1 MRQPPTSIRARLVL
15 PLLGALC
22 VLALLFPTGAAAS
35 RNLQIGIMDDAQVR
49 DHRDPAFA
57 ELGSLRPEVL
67 RVTLWWKELAPTMP
81 ANPRDP
87 ASYNWAL
94 YDDVVIR
101 AREKNISVMFTIL
114 GTPSWANGGRARNVA
129 PTRPGIS
136 LRDFSYAAA
145 KHFSGLYV
153 RGDGKL
159 IPKVTRWTAW
169 NEPNL
174 PFWLKPRSFRRGQH
188 LRALAL
194 AYARICNGVMVGV
207 HQAGRERGI
216 AERVACGVTAPQKK
230 GRLSYAPITFLRAI
244 KAARAKFDVYAHHP
258 HPRSRT
264 QSPTT
269 RPRGSGTIV
278 LGNISVLVK
287 ELTRLYG
294 RKKLWLTEF
303 GYQTNPPDRQMGV
316 SRRTQ
321 ARWMKT
327 AFTIARRNPRID
339 MLVWFLFRDEPDLNG
354 SRFGAP
360 GWQSGL
366 ISVSGTRKPSFTTF
380 RRLPR

>member
-22 VLALLFPTGAAAS
+22 ALALLFPAGAAAS
-35 RNLQIGIMDDAQVR
+35 RSLQVGIMDDAQVR
-49 DHRDPAFA
+49 AHPDRAFA
-57 ELGSLRPEVL
+57 ELGELRPEVL
-67 RVTLWWKELAPTMP
+67 RVMLWWNELAPARP

-87 ASYNWAL
+87 AAYNWAV
-94 YDDVVIR
+94 YDDIVIR
-101 AREKNISVMFTIL
+101 AREKNINVMFTIL
-114 GTPSWANGGRARNVA
+114 GTPSWANGGRNRTVA
-129 PTRPGIS
+129 PKKPGIS

-159 IPKVTRWTAW
+159 IPSVTRWTAW

-174 PFWLKPRSFRRGQH
+174 PFWLKPLSFRRGQH

-194 AYARICNGVMVGV
+194 AYARICNSVMVGV

-230 GRLSYAPITFLRAI
+230 GRLSYTPITFLRAI

-316 SRRTQ
+316 SRSTQ
-321 ARWMKT
+321 AKWMKT

-339 MLVWFLFRDEPDLNG
+339 MLVWFLVRDEPDYNG

-366 ISVSGTRKPSFTTF
+366 IGAAGARKPSFTTF